1 MAVNYGSIAKS
12 VVVFVG
18 IAVLVSLLF
27 NLIGHPVDWVI
38 AVYIVIVQFLS
49 VFALY
54 SFHLNS

>member
-1 MAVNYGSIAKS
+1 MAVHYGSIAKK

-38 AVYIVIVQFLS
+38 AVYIVIVQALT
-49 VFALY
+49 FAAFE